1 MPRSVGIG
9 HQNFEQMI
17 INDRF
22 YIDKTSFIKEWWE
35 YGDAV
40 TLITRPR
47 RFGKTLN
54 LSMTEQFFSTEYAGR
69 KDLFQDLTIWKE
81 EKYRNLQGTYPV
93 IFLSFSKVK
102 EINFTNT
109 RRRICRIIK
118 TLYNHYDFLLEG
130 EILNEDEKKTFRE
143 ISVDMEDDLAADSLN
158 ILSDYLSRYYSK
170 KVIIL
175 LDEYD
180 TPMQEAYMN
189 GYWDELAVFI
199 RSLFHATFK
208 SNPSLERAL
217 MTGITRISKESIF
230 SDLNNLE
237 VVTTTSEKYMDS
249 FGFTQEEVCKALEE
263 YDLTDQK
270 ENVKSWYDGFT
281 FGNTTDIYNPWSIIN
296 YLDKRKFAPY
306 WANTSSNNLI
316 GKLIREGSAEV
327 KIIMED
333 LLTGRTLDAHIDEQ
347 IIFDQLDRH
356 IDAIWS
362 LFLASGYLKLISY
375 FIDEENGTE
384 KYKLALTNKEVK
396 IMFRRMIEGWFSNF
410 TPSYNRFITAML
422 AGNRKEMNIYMNQ
435 VALKTFSYFDTGK
448 HPSAGTEP
456 ERFYHGFVLG
466 LIVDLADRYSITSNR
481 ESGFGRY
488 DVVLEPFDDKDDA
501 IIMEFKVHDKE
512 EEDALEDT
520 ACEALAQIERMQYAA
535 SLEAKGFQKDRIR
548 KYGFAFEGKTVL
560 IG

>member
-1 MPRSVGIG
+1 MVGI
-9 HQNFEQMI
+9 
-17 INDRF
+17 
-22 YIDKTSFIKEWWE
+22 
-35 YGDAV
+35 
-40 TLITRPR
+40 
-47 RFGKTLN
+47 
-54 LSMTEQFFSTEYAGR
+54 
-69 KDLFQDLTIWKE
+69 
-81 EKYRNLQGTYPV
+81 
-93 IFLSFSKVK
+93 
-102 EINFTNT
+102 
-109 RRRICRIIK
+109 C
-118 TLYNHYDFLLEG
+118 
-130 EILNEDEKKTFRE
+130 
-143 ISVDMEDDLAADSLN
+143 
-158 ILSDYLSRYYSK
+158 
-170 KVIIL
+170 
-175 LDEYD
+175 
-180 TPMQEAYMN
+180 
-189 GYWDELAVFI
+189 
-199 RSLFHATFK
+199 
-208 SNPSLERAL
+208 
-217 MTGITRISKESIF
+217 
-230 SDLNNLE
+230 
-237 VVTTTSEKYMDS
+237 
-249 FGFTQEEVCKALEE
+249 
-263 YDLTDQK
+263 
-270 ENVKSWYDGFT
+270 
-281 FGNTTDIYNPWSIIN
+281 
-296 YLDKRKFAPY
+296 
-306 WANTSSNNLI
+306 NNLI

-422 AGNRKEMNIYMNQ
+422 AGNRKEMNIYMN
-435 VALKTFSYFDTGK
+435 
-448 HPSAGTEP
+448 
-456 ERFYHGFVLG
+456 
-466 LIVDLADRYSITSNR
+466 LADRYSITSNR

-535 SLEAKGFQKDRIR
+535 SLEAKGFPKDRIR

>member
-1 MPRSVGIG
+1 MAGI
-9 HQNFEQMI
+9 
-17 INDRF
+17 
-22 YIDKTSFIKEWWE
+22 
-35 YGDAV
+35 
-40 TLITRPR
+40 
-47 RFGKTLN
+47 
-54 LSMTEQFFSTEYAGR
+54 
-69 KDLFQDLTIWKE
+69 
-81 EKYRNLQGTYPV
+81 
-93 IFLSFSKVK
+93 
-102 EINFTNT
+102 
-109 RRRICRIIK
+109 C
-118 TLYNHYDFLLEG
+118 
-130 EILNEDEKKTFRE
+130 
-143 ISVDMEDDLAADSLN
+143 
-158 ILSDYLSRYYSK
+158 
-170 KVIIL
+170 
-175 LDEYD
+175 
-180 TPMQEAYMN
+180 
-189 GYWDELAVFI
+189 
-199 RSLFHATFK
+199 
-208 SNPSLERAL
+208 
-217 MTGITRISKESIF
+217 
-230 SDLNNLE
+230 
-237 VVTTTSEKYMDS
+237 
-249 FGFTQEEVCKALEE
+249 
-263 YDLTDQK
+263 
-270 ENVKSWYDGFT
+270 
-281 FGNTTDIYNPWSIIN
+281 
-296 YLDKRKFAPY
+296 
-306 WANTSSNNLI
+306 NNLI

-422 AGNRKEMNIYMNQ
+422 ADNRKEMNIYMN
-435 VALKTFSYFDTGK
+435 
-448 HPSAGTEP
+448 
-456 ERFYHGFVLG
+456 
-466 LIVDLADRYSITSNR
+466 LADRYSITSNR

-548 KYGFAFEGKTVL
+548 KYGFVFEGKTVL

>member
-17 INDRF
+17 TNDLF

-118 TLYNHYDFLLEG
+118 TLYNHYDFLLKG

-199 RSLFHATFK
+199 RSLFHTTFK

-466 LIVDLADRYSITSNR
+466 LIVDLADRYSVTSNR

>member
-1 MPRSVGIG
+1 MVGI
-9 HQNFEQMI
+9 
-17 INDRF
+17 
-22 YIDKTSFIKEWWE
+22 
-35 YGDAV
+35 
-40 TLITRPR
+40 
-47 RFGKTLN
+47 
-54 LSMTEQFFSTEYAGR
+54 
-69 KDLFQDLTIWKE
+69 
-81 EKYRNLQGTYPV
+81 
-93 IFLSFSKVK
+93 
-102 EINFTNT
+102 
-109 RRRICRIIK
+109 C
-118 TLYNHYDFLLEG
+118 
-130 EILNEDEKKTFRE
+130 
-143 ISVDMEDDLAADSLN
+143 
-158 ILSDYLSRYYSK
+158 
-170 KVIIL
+170 
-175 LDEYD
+175 
-180 TPMQEAYMN
+180 
-189 GYWDELAVFI
+189 
-199 RSLFHATFK
+199 
-208 SNPSLERAL
+208 
-217 MTGITRISKESIF
+217 
-230 SDLNNLE
+230 
-237 VVTTTSEKYMDS
+237 
-249 FGFTQEEVCKALEE
+249 
-263 YDLTDQK
+263 
-270 ENVKSWYDGFT
+270 
-281 FGNTTDIYNPWSIIN
+281 
-296 YLDKRKFAPY
+296 
-306 WANTSSNNLI
+306 NNLI

-422 AGNRKEMNIYMNQ
+422 AGNRKEMNIYMN
-435 VALKTFSYFDTGK
+435 
-448 HPSAGTEP
+448 
-456 ERFYHGFVLG
+456 
-466 LIVDLADRYSITSNR
+466 LADRYSITSNR

-548 KYGFAFEGKTVL
+548 KYGFVFEGKTVL

>member
-1 MPRSVGIG
+1 MVGI
-9 HQNFEQMI
+9 
-17 INDRF
+17 
-22 YIDKTSFIKEWWE
+22 
-35 YGDAV
+35 
-40 TLITRPR
+40 
-47 RFGKTLN
+47 
-54 LSMTEQFFSTEYAGR
+54 
-69 KDLFQDLTIWKE
+69 
-81 EKYRNLQGTYPV
+81 
-93 IFLSFSKVK
+93 
-102 EINFTNT
+102 
-109 RRRICRIIK
+109 C
-118 TLYNHYDFLLEG
+118 
-130 EILNEDEKKTFRE
+130 
-143 ISVDMEDDLAADSLN
+143 
-158 ILSDYLSRYYSK
+158 
-170 KVIIL
+170 
-175 LDEYD
+175 
-180 TPMQEAYMN
+180 
-189 GYWDELAVFI
+189 
-199 RSLFHATFK
+199 
-208 SNPSLERAL
+208 
-217 MTGITRISKESIF
+217 
-230 SDLNNLE
+230 
-237 VVTTTSEKYMDS
+237 
-249 FGFTQEEVCKALEE
+249 
-263 YDLTDQK
+263 
-270 ENVKSWYDGFT
+270 
-281 FGNTTDIYNPWSIIN
+281 
-296 YLDKRKFAPY
+296 
-306 WANTSSNNLI
+306 NNLI